1 MPFIDRI
8 SAFILLYIIICIS
21 NFIWILRHEISIHL
35 THDQKI
41 FSINSRCS
49 RVINYNLFF
58 FNVINLCRNCLFFD
72 VTFLYVPF
80 VKIFLKNWFSN
91 HFLTCNVYQFIAL
104 SQILWNKRESSRR
117 KRKVFFLHWNVI
129 YMINMEIYPFSY

>member
-91 HFLTCNVYQFIAL
+91 RSYVQCL
-104 SQILWNKRESSRR
+104 SIHRTVTNSVEQ
-117 KRKVFFLHWNVI
+117 KRKLSTKKESFFSSLECHL
-129 YMINMEIYPFSY
+129 YD